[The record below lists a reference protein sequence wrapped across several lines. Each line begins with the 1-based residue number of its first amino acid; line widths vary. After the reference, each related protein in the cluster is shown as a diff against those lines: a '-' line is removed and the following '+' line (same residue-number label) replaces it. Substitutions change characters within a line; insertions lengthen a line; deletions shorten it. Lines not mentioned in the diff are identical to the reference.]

1 MKKALIFT
9 ISLLSC
15 FPLAAQNVLT
25 LEECRSMALDN
36 NKEHKIAEEEVAIAN
51 YKKKAAFTKYLPD
64 LSLKGAYIRNEKEMA
79 LIGENMYLP
88 IGTVTENGF
97 AFTQNQINNQWTVVN
112 GQPVPLDANGVPFNP
127 KTNPEKIMWKEYT
140 TIPKDELTFD
150 IRNIYVCALN
160 LTQPIFMGGKIRA
173 YNKIA
178 SINKELAASK
188 RETNRQGVIVNVD
201 EAYWQIVSLTNKK
214 KAVEGLLQLLDKME
228 HDVAALNEAGM
239 ATKSDQLSVS
249 VKKNEAEMA
258 MLKIDNGISLSKM
271 LLAQYCGISQD
282 STFSLADENLDVIPL
297 SNSMDSLDVDAM
309 LANRSE
315 IKSLSYAT
323 KIYKEKEKI
332 VRADML
338 PSVALMANY
347 MGTNPNTW
355 DGFENKFGF
364 SWNVGVVVNVPL
376 LHWGE
381 QIHLLNAAKCE
392 TNIANFK
399 LNETQEKIE
408 LQVNQCKFKQSEA
421 KRKLKLSEKNLERA
435 EENLKYANIGF
446 SEGVVPASNL
456 LEAQTAWLSAKS
468 SKIEAEIDAKLAEV
482 YLQKAIGVLGK

>member
-1 MKKALIFT
+1 MKKILIFT
-9 ISLLSC
+9 LSMLASLPSSAQSLLS
-15 FPLAAQNVLT
+15 LD
-25 LEECRSMALDN
+25 ECRSMALEN
-36 NKEHKIAEEEVAIAN
+36 NKEHKIAAEEVAMAN

-64 LSLKGAYIRNEKEMA
+64 VSLKGAYIRNEKELA
-79 LIGENMYLP
+79 LIGENMFLP
-88 IGTVTENGF
+88 IGTMTEGGF
-97 AFTQNQINNQWTVVN
+97 AFSPEQVNNKWTMVG
-112 GQPVPLDANGVPFNP
+112 GQPVPLDANGNPFNP
-127 KTNPEKIMWKEYT
+127 KTNPEKILWKEYT
-140 TIPKDELTFD
+140 TIPKEELTLD
-150 IRNIYVCALN
+150 VRNIYVCALN

-173 YNKIA
+173 YNKIS
-178 SINKELAASK
+178 SINKELALSK
-188 RETNRQGVIVNVD
+188 QETNRQNVIVNVD

-214 KAVEGLLQLLDKME
+214 RAVEGLLALLEKME
-228 HDVAALNEAGM
+228 HDVAALNEVGM
-239 ATKSDQLSVS
+239 ATKADQLSVS

-271 LLAQYCGISQD
+271 LLAQYCGISSD
-282 STFSLADENLDVIPL
+282 STFVLADENLDSIPL
-297 SNSMDSLDVDAM
+297 SEATDSLDVDALM
-309 LANRSE
+309 ASRSE
-315 IKSLSYAT
+315 IQSLTYASR
-323 KIYKEKEKI
+323 IYKEKEKI

-347 MGTNPNTW
+347 MGTNPNSW
-355 DGFENKFGF
+355 DGFENRFGF
-364 SWNVGVVVNVPL
+364 SWNVGLVVNVPL

-399 LNETQEKIE
+399 LEETQEKIE
-408 LQVNQCKFKQSEA
+408 LQVNQCQYKQSEA

-435 EENLKYANIGF
+435 EENLKYANMGF

-482 YLQKAIGVLGK
+482 YLQKAVGILGK

>member
-1 MKKALIFT
+1 MKKILIFT
-9 ISLLSC
+9 LSMLASLPSSAQSLLS
-15 FPLAAQNVLT
+15 LD
-25 LEECRSMALDN
+25 ECRSMALEN
-36 NKEHKIAEEEVAIAN
+36 NKEHKIAAEEVAMAN

-64 LSLKGAYIRNEKEMA
+64 VSLKGAYIRNEKELA
-79 LIGENMYLP
+79 LIGENMFLP
-88 IGTVTENGF
+88 IGTMTEGGF
-97 AFTQNQINNQWTVVN
+97 AFSPEQVNNKWTMVG
-112 GQPVPLDANGVPFNP
+112 GQPVPLDANGNPFNP
-127 KTNPEKIMWKEYT
+127 KTNPEKILWKEYT
-140 TIPKDELTFD
+140 TIPKEELTLD
-150 IRNIYVCALN
+150 VRNIYVCALN

-173 YNKIA
+173 YNKIS
-178 SINKELAASK
+178 SINKELALSK
-188 RETNRQGVIVNVD
+188 QETNRQNVIVNVD

-214 KAVEGLLQLLDKME
+214 RAVEGLLALLEKME
-228 HDVAALNEAGM
+228 HDVAALNEVGM
-239 ATKSDQLSVS
+239 ATKADQLSVS

-271 LLAQYCGISQD
+271 LLAQYCGISSD
-282 STFSLADENLDVIPL
+282 STFVLADENLDSIPL
-297 SNSMDSLDVDAM
+297 SEATDSLDVDALM
-309 LANRSE
+309 ASRSE
-315 IKSLSYAT
+315 IRSLTYASR
-323 KIYKEKEKI
+323 IYKEKEKI

-347 MGTNPNTW
+347 MGTNPNSW

-364 SWNVGVVVNVPL
+364 SWNVGLVVNVPL

-399 LNETQEKIE
+399 LEETQEKIE
-408 LQVNQCKFKQSEA
+408 LQVNQCQYKQSEA

-435 EENLKYANIGF
+435 EENLKYANMGF

-482 YLQKAIGVLGK
+482 YLQKAVGILGK

>member
-1 MKKALIFT
+1 MKKFLVFT
-9 ISLLSC
+9 ISLMSC
-15 FPLAAQNVLT
+15 IPFSAQTVLT
-25 LEECRSMALDN
+25 LEDCRSMALSN
-36 NKEHKIAEEEVAIAN
+36 NKEHKMAEEEVAMAA

-97 AFTQNQINNQWTVVN
+97 AFTQDQINNQWTLVN
-112 GQPVPLDANGVPFNP
+112 GQPVPLDANGQPFNP

-160 LTQPIFMGGKIRA
+160 LTQPVFMGGKIRA
-173 YNKIA
+173 YNKIS
-178 SINKELAASK
+178 SINKDLALSK
-188 RETNRQGVIVNVD
+188 LETNRQGVIVNVD
-201 EAYWQIVSLTNKK
+201 ETYWQIVSLANKK
-214 KAVEGLLQLLDKME
+214 KAVEGLLHLLDKME

-258 MLKIDNGISLSKM
+258 MLKIENGISLSKM
-271 LLAQYCGISQD
+271 LLAQYCGIAQD
-282 STFSLADENLDVIPL
+282 SVFTLADENLESIPL
-297 SNSMDSLDVDAM
+297 SESSDSLNM
-309 LANRSE
+309 ETMFANRSE
-315 IKSLSYAT
+315 LQSLSYAT
-323 KIYKEKEKI
+323 RIYKEKEKI

-338 PSVALMANY
+338 PNVALMANY

-355 DGFENKFGF
+355 NGFENKFGF

-392 TNIANFK
+392 TNIANYK
-399 LNETQEKIE
+399 LDEAQEKIE
-408 LQVNQCKFKQSEA
+408 LQVNQCLFKQSEA

-435 EENLKYANIGF
+435 EENLRYANIGF
-446 SEGVVPASNL
+446 TEGVVPASNL
-456 LEAQTAWLSAKS
+456 LEAQTAWLTAKS

-482 YLQKAIGVLGK
+482 YLQKAVGVLGK